1 MSALYKTKAIAVG
14 GRNGQVHTEDNLLS
28 VKLALPKALGGKEDA
43 TNPEQLFAAGYAACF
58 GNAVLHVA
66 RQQKIA
72 LKDADVE
79 IDAEVGIIA
88 GAGGGFA
95 LEVSLSAIIS
105 GVDQATAETLVQ
117 SAHKVCPY
125 SNATRGNIDVALS
138 VHTR

>member
-14 GRNGQVHTEDNLLS
+14 GRHGHVHTDDNLLS
-28 VKLALPKALGGKEDA
+28 TRLALPKTMGGKEDA

-79 IDAEVGIIA
+79 IDAQVGIVVRA
-88 GAGGGFA
+88 EGGFA
-95 LEVSLSAIIS
+95 LEVSLAAILS
-105 GVDQATAETLVQ
+105 GMDQVTAERLVQ
-117 SAHKVCPY
+117 TAHQVCPY
-125 SNATRGNIDVALS
+125 SNATRGSIDVALS
-138 VHTR
+138 VRTR